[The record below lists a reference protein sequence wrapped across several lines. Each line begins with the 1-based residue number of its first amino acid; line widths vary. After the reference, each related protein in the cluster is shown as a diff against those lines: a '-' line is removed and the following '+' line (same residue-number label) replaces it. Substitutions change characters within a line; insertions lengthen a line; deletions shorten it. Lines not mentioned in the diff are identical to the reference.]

1 MRKHLALV
9 ALLSLLFASLAARA
23 ETIATQ
29 VAAAENAIE
38 TSNHRLFVSSDGA
51 FYELGFV
58 NNGWTK
64 TKVPTVFRDGANRS
78 CYFLGIAEIN
88 GRVYTVCTA
97 DHLNPLAKKFLL
109 ALDTFDTAPKL
120 NEVGELHGISLPN
133 GLTVD
138 NAGNLY
144 VADSGLPLLPGT
156 IQKVTLASAYT
167 ISTQTTFHRF
177 LAFKPNGLRYSQGK
191 LYVTVNPFSYIGVS
205 QLLRYDLQPDG
216 LRNETA
222 LYKSVSFLDDFA
234 LVEGGAVMA
243 EFLGGR
249 ITHVNERG
257 TELHRAG
264 FTQPTSVSLLNAPT
278 YGAGN
283 LLVTERS
290 TGSVHRFMNSWG
302 LRPR

>member
-1 MRKHLALV
+1 MRKHLATF
-9 ALLSLLFASLAARA
+9 ALFLASIAAQA
-23 ETIATQ
+23 EPIATQ
-29 VAAAENAIE
+29 VTSAENAIE

-51 FYELGFV
+51 FYELAFG
-58 NNGWTK
+58 NDGWAK
-64 TKVPTVFRDGANRS
+64 TKVPAAFRDGANRS
-78 CYFLGIAEIN
+78 CYFLGIAELN

-97 DHLNPLAKKFLL
+97 DNVNPLAKKFLL
-109 ALDTFDTAPKL
+109 ALDTLDATPVL
-120 NEVGELHGISLPN
+120 QEVGELHGVALPN

-138 NAGNLY
+138 NAGNMY

-156 IQKVTLASAYT
+156 IQKITLASAYT

-177 LAFKPNGLRYSQGK
+177 LAFKPNGLRYAQGK

-205 QLLRYDLQPDG
+205 QLLRYDLRPDG

-222 LYKSVSFLDDFA
+222 LYKSVAFLDDFT
-234 LVEGGAVMA
+234 LVEGGAVMT

-249 ITHVNERG
+249 ITHVSERG

-264 FTQPTSVSLLNAPT
+264 FTQPTSVSLLNAPA

-290 TGSVHRFMNSWG
+290 TGNVHRFMNSWG

>member
-9 ALLSLLFASLAARA
+9 ALLFASLAARA
-23 ETIATQ
+23 EPIATEITS
-29 VAAAENAIE
+29 AENAIE
-38 TSNHRLFVSSDGA
+38 TSNQRLFVSSDGA
-51 FYELGFV
+51 FYELAFG
-58 NNGWTK
+58 NAGWTK
-64 TKVPTVFRDGANRS
+64 TKVPAVFRDGANRS
-78 CYFLGIAEIN
+78 CYFLGIAEVN

-97 DHLNPLAKKFLL
+97 DHVNPLAKKFLL
-109 ALDTFDTAPKL
+109 ALDTFDTAPML
-120 NEVGELHGISLPN
+120 QEVGELHGIALPN
-133 GLTVD
+133 GLTID
-138 NAGNLY
+138 NAGHLY
-144 VADSGLPLLPGT
+144 VADSGLPLLPGS
-156 IQKVTLASAYT
+156 IQKITLASAYT

-177 LAFKPNGLRYSQGK
+177 LAFKPNGLRYAQGK

-205 QLLRYDLQPDG
+205 QLLRYDLHPDG
-216 LRNETA
+216 LHNETV
-222 LYKSVSFLDDFA
+222 LYKSLAFLDDFA

-249 ITHVNERG
+249 ITHVSEHG

-264 FTQPTSVSLLNAPT
+264 FTQPTSVSLLTAPA

-290 TGSVHRFMNSWG
+290 TGNVHRLMNSWG